1 MKKLFSILV
10 LLLCLMLAGCT
21 DKAEEL
27 YETAKLEELQN
38 NPDHARK
45 LYREIVEDYPQSE
58 YADKARDRLSALKA
72 D

>member
-1 MKKLFSILV
+1 MKKVFSV
-10 LLLCLMLAGCT
+10 LMIALCLAAFGCT

-27 YETAKLEELQN
+27 YEPAKLEELQN

-45 LYREIVEDYPQSE
+45 LYREIVAGYPQSE
-58 YADKARDRLSALKA
+58 YADKARDRLSAIKA